1 MKKNGLKYMYF
12 TTILIYIVTLIYAFI
27 VNWQGK
33 YMGMC
38 YVAVITPL
46 IFPIILK
53 LLKIKVPYE
62 VLIINVVFVY
72 FASLIG
78 SCLGGY
84 STAYFDKF
92 THFAS
97 GIVVLELAYMVYKY
111 YVKIDISKVF
121 MVLCI
126 NAINMMVAALWE
138 LYEYALLIFVNNDAI
153 RHYTTGVH
161 DSMTDILVCLIGGL
175 LLTIYLVKYDNDK
188 KDHFFV
194 ALVRKTFQLNQ
205 K

>member
-1 MKKNGLKYMYF
+1 MKKNGLKYAYYLS
-12 TTILIYIVTLIYAFI
+12 IIIYLATLIYAFI
-27 VNWQGK
+27 INWQGK

-38 YVAVITPL
+38 FVAIITPL
-46 IFPIILK
+46 IFPVILK

-62 VLIINVVFVY
+62 VLIINVVFIY

-84 STAYFDKF
+84 STDYFDKF

-97 GIVVLELAYMVYKY
+97 GIVICELGYMIYKY
-111 YVKIDISKVF
+111 YIKTDVSMIF
-121 MVLCI
+121 MVLVI

-138 LYEYALLIFVNNDAI
+138 LYEYALLVFVNNDAI

-161 DSMTDILVCLIGGL
+161 DSMTDILVCLIGGI
-175 LLTIYLVKYDNDK
+175 LLTLYLIRYDSSE

-194 ALVRKTFQLNQ
+194 SLVRKTFELN
-205 K
+205 KK